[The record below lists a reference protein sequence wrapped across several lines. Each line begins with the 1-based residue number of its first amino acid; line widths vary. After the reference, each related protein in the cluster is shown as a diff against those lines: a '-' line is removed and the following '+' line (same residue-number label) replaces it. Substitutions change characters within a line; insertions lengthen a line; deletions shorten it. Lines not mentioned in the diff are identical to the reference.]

1 LPLPVF
7 GLSGSRRNRPTSIY
21 VSEPNVP
28 AVVESNAPDVSDVVV
43 HLAVAGDEAA
53 QRQVYDRH
61 ADRIHRL
68 AWRMTGDKDL
78 AEDLTQDVFVRAL
91 DRIHQFRGDARL
103 GTWLY
108 QLAVSVILNGMRK
121 RRSRVQ
127 RERPLPDE
135 MKADSGPLHVDP
147 VLRERVRDAV
157 RRLPEDL
164 RIVVLMYDVEGYSHN
179 DIAQILG
186 ISSGACRMRLS
197 RAREQLRDLLSA
209 EGAEWRE

>member
-1 LPLPVF
+1 
-7 GLSGSRRNRPTSIY
+7 
-21 VSEPNVP
+21 
-28 AVVESNAPDVSDVVV
+28 
-43 HLAVAGDEAA
+43 
-53 QRQVYDRH
+53 
-61 ADRIHRL
+61 
-68 AWRMTGDKDL
+68 
-78 AEDLTQDVFVRAL
+78 
-91 DRIHQFRGDARL
+91 
-103 GTWLY
+103 
-108 QLAVSVILNGMRK
+108 
-121 RRSRVQ
+121 
-127 RERPLPDE
+127 